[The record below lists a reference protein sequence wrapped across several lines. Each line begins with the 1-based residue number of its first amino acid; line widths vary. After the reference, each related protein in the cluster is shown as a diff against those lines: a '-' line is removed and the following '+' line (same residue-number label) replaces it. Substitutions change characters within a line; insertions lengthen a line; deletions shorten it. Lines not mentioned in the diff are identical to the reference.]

1 VFKSPDE
8 MVDMYVELINKFPF
22 IIALIDPLRKEV
34 RYHSAV
40 LEKMIILLSGLLMNF
55 SCFYKA
61 HKILSFC
68 FRSL

>member
-1 VFKSPDE
+1 

-40 LEKMIILLSGLLMNF
+40 LEKLIILLSGISLNF
-55 SCFYKA
+55 AHFYKTY
-61 HKILSFC
+61 KI
-68 FRSL
+68 